1 MSLESSLI
9 LSPQST
15 PWALEGLIR
24 EESCTAM
31 GDGMEAASVH
41 AHLCLFYCISFQ
53 SPPRPPLFLGLIHTE
68 CRILVPRPGIEP
80 SLLTLE
86 AWSLNHWTTSQ
97 GSPAVLFFNVL
108 KYASFFLSLLFFFF
122 FGVIF

>member
-1 MSLESSLI
+1 MPTCAYFTVFPS
-9 LSPQST
+9 
-15 PWALEGLIR
+15 
-24 EESCTAM
+24 
-31 GDGMEAASVH
+31 
-41 AHLCLFYCISFQ
+41 
-53 SPPRPPLFLGLIHTE
+53 SPPPHPPLFLGLIHTE

-97 GSPAVLFFNVL
+97 GSPAVLFINVL
-108 KYASFFLSLLFFFF
+108 KYASFFLSFFF